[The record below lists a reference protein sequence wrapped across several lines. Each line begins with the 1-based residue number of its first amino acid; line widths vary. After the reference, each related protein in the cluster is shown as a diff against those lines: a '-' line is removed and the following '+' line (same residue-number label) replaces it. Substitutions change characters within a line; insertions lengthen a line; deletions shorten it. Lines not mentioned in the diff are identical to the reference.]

1 MFRKPAQ
8 FIAIPAALLL
18 FSIAGCVADSDRVLQ
33 SISISPN
40 TATGASASYTA
51 TGTYSS
57 APVTVTPLSVSWLIM
72 GPGLD
77 PPGPGYAETPGV
89 FQAQRCSQ
97 VQSKTTTNYVV
108 VAFAPADP
116 NAPSSGPMPAQ
127 VFQDLVTAHTMT
139 SEGGFV
145 AATAALTCQ

>member
-57 APVTVTPLSVSWLIM
+57 APVTVTPLSVSWFVM

-77 PPGPGYAETPGV
+77 PPGPGYALAPGA

-97 VQSKTTTNYVV
+97 VQSKTSQDYVV
-108 VAFAPADP
+108 IAVAPANP
-116 NAPSSGPMPAQ
+116 NAPSSGPMPSQ
-127 VFQDLVTAHTMT
+127 VFQDLVTAHTIT

-145 AATAALTCQ
+145 ASTAALTCP